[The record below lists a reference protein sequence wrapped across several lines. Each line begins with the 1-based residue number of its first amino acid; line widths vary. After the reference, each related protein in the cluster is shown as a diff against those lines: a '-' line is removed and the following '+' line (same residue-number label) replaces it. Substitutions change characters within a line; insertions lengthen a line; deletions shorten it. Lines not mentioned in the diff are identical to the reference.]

1 MALRGLDRFEEA
13 YTAIQR
19 GRVADEERGHVTFLP
34 VYGYELATGLF
45 LSGRWDE
52 AVTEADRALALAD
65 EVGLVMLRPWP
76 RSVLALIGLHRGD
89 LEAAAAHLADVEP
102 VDPSAPDALSLR
114 SPREAL
120 ARSLLSEAN
129 GDGSTALVLL
139 QRAWHVH
146 GGRGSIAALSQLAPD
161 LVRLALAARDRTT
174 AEGVTRSVEHAAR
187 RQPVPSIT
195 ATAWRC
201 RGLVDADA
209 DLLVRAAERLAGSPR
224 TFEHAQACEAAAA
237 ELARAGRH
245 SEAKAL
251 FDAAID
257 AFDEMGAQ
265 RAAASALASA
275 RSVGIGRKRRGARK
289 RPAYGWE
296 ALTPSEIEVVSL
308 AAAGLTNP
316 EVGRRLFVS
325 RRTVQTD
332 LSSAFGKL
340 EITSR
345 VELAALVAR
354 RGRGPDERDESR

>member
-1 MALRGLDRFEEA
+1 M
-13 YTAIQR
+13 
-19 GRVADEERGHVTFLP
+19 
-34 VYGYELATGLF
+34 
-45 LSGRWDE
+45 
-52 AVTEADRALALAD
+52 
-65 EVGLVMLRPWP
+65 
-76 RSVLALIGLHRGD
+76 
-89 LEAAAAHLADVEP
+89 
-102 VDPSAPDALSLR
+102 
-114 SPREAL
+114 
-120 ARSLLSEAN
+120 LSEAN

-139 QRAWHVH
+139 QRAWDVH
-146 GGRGSIAALSQLAPD
+146 GGRGTIAALSQLAPD

-257 AFDEMGAQ
+257 AFDEIGAQ

-275 RSVGIGRKRRGARK
+275 RGVGIGRK

-308 AAAGLTNP
+308 AADGLTNP
-316 EVGRRLFVS
+316 EVGRRLFIS
-325 RRTVQTD
+325 RRKVQTH

-345 VELAALVAR
+345 VELAALVTR